1 MKNKLKQLNS
11 RIQALESVP
20 VDDIQKENRLL
31 SEENEKLED
40 QILATNKNYEQKIE
54 ELNHLKY
61 AFPTDKRANTMFVR
75 RS

>member
-31 SEENEKLED
+31 SEENVKLED
-40 QILATNKNYEQKIE
+40 QILATNKDYEQKIE

-61 AFPTDKRANTMFVR
+61 VIYTVN
-75 RS
+75 

>member
-20 VDDIQKENRLL
+20 VDDIQKENCLL
-31 SEENEKLED
+31 SEENAKLED
-40 QILATNKNYEQKIE
+40 QILASNKDYEQKIE

-61 AFPTDKRANTMFVR
+61 VI
-75 RS
+75 SH

>member
-11 RIQALESVP
+11 RIQALESVS

-40 QILATNKNYEQKIE
+40 QILATNKDYEQKIE

-61 AFPTDKRANTMFVR
+61 AISN
-75 RS
+75 

>member
-1 MKNKLKQLNS
+1 MKNKLKQLNA

-61 AFPTDKRANTMFVR
+61 VI
-75 RS
+75 SH

>member
-40 QILATNKNYEQKIE
+40 QILATNKDYEQKIE

-61 AFPTDKRANTMFVR
+61 AI
-75 RS
+75 SHW

>member
-20 VDDIQKENRLL
+20 VDDIQKENCLL
-31 SEENEKLED
+31 SEENAKLED
-40 QILATNKNYEQKIE
+40 QILASNKDYEQKIE

-61 AFPTDKRANTMFVR
+61 VM
-75 RS
+75 SH

>member
-40 QILATNKNYEQKIE
+40 LILATNKDYEKKIE

-61 AFPTDKRANTMFVR
+61 AISN
-75 RS
+75 

>member
-40 QILATNKNYEQKIE
+40 QILATNKDYEQKIE

-61 AFPTDKRANTMFVR
+61 AILN
-75 RS
+75 

>member
-40 QILATNKNYEQKIE
+40 QILATNKDYEQKIE

-61 AFPTDKRANTMFVR
+61 AISN
-75 RS
+75 

>member
-31 SEENEKLED
+31 SEENVKLED
-40 QILATNKNYEQKIE
+40 QILATNKDYEQKIE

-61 AFPTDKRANTMFVR
+61 AF
-75 RS
+75 SH